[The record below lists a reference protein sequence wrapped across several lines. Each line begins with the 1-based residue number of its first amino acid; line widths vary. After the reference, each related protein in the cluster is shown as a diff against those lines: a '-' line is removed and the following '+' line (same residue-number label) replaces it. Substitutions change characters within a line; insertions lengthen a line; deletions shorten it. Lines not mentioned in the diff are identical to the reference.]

1 MCTFLL
7 FYSPVYFPN
16 GMCFYLDNQAIVRK
30 IKRILNK
37 LILEK
42 DEIFKDYHTCIPECN
57 LYSFLP
63 SIMLKTIFKKE
74 K

>member
-16 GMCFYLDNQAIVRK
+16 GVCFYSDNQAIVSK

-37 LILEK
+37 LIFFKK
-42 DEIFKDYHTCIPECN
+42 DEICKDYDTCIPECN
-57 LYSFLP
+57 LYSSLP
-63 SIMLKTIFKKE
+63 HHAQNNF
-74 K
+74 